1 MIAKEVLQMLI
12 VNDKQG
18 VSIHPILKYLPSKFK
33 RLLTFTELHYAEEL
47 RMRKG
52 LPFVINFSDNSYFIT
67 KNSVLT
73 KDIKRAVMVTNEDI
87 NEALELIV
95 KSSLYTAENS
105 LRQGYVTIEGGNRI
119 GICGSAVINNSNIS
133 SIKNISG
140 LNYRIA
146 KEIDGA
152 SDKLIDVIYKD
163 NKVSNTLIISPP
175 CCGKTTILRDVAKK
189 LSKTGLKVCVA
200 DERNEI
206 CAVSDGF
213 LGFDLGYSLD
223 VLEGA
228 PKGDAFSILIRSMSP
243 DVIITDELGG
253 MEDFLAVK
261 KAIHSGVNVIA
272 SIHANSKDELIKNNP
287 ELTSLFKCFI
297 TLNRKNGPG
306 TIGDIYCV

>member
-1 MIAKEVLQMLI
+1 MLI

-18 VSIHPILKYLPSKFK
+18 ISIHPILKYLPSKFK
-33 RLLTFTELHYAEEL
+33 RLLSYTELHYAEEL
-47 RMRKG
+47 RLRKG
-52 LPFVINFSDNSYFIT
+52 LPFVVNFSDNSYFIT
-67 KNSVLT
+67 KNSILT
-73 KDIKRAVMVTNEDI
+73 KDIKKAVTVTNQDI

-95 KSSLYTAENS
+95 KSSLYTAQNS
-105 LRQGYVTIEGGNRI
+105 LKQGFVTIEGGNRI
-119 GICGSAVINNSNIS
+119 GICGSVVINNSSIS

-152 SDKLIDVIYKD
+152 ADALIDAVYKH
-163 NKVSNTLIISPP
+163 NKILNTLIISPP

-189 LSKTGLKVCVA
+189 LSKMGLKVCVA

-223 VLEGA
+223 VIEGA
-228 PKGDAFSILIRSMSP
+228 PKSEAFSILIRSMSP

-253 MEDFLAVK
+253 NEDYLAVK
-261 KAIHSGVNVIA
+261 KAIHSGVSVIA
-272 SIHANSKDELIKNNP
+272 SIHAESRDELIKNNY
-287 ELTSLFKCFI
+287 EFHSLFNCFI
-297 TLNRKNGPG
+297 TLNRENGPG
-306 TIGDIYCV
+306 TVGEIYCV